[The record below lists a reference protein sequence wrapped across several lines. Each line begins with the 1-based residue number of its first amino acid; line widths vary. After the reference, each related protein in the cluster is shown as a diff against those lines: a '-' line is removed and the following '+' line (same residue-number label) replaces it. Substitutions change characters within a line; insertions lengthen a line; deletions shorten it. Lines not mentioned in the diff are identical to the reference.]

1 MCIDSGCMPTKSKKR
16 QASWR
21 LVTGS
26 GLNAWIMSGNLI
38 ASRMKKTLRLLP
50 TRSQLPSTVL
60 NLTAKPRGSRSV
72 SGISLAPA
80 TVEKRTNIGVLTP
93 VSVSTRARVYLE
105 AGSSPILP

>member
-1 MCIDSGCMPTKSKKR
+1 MCSDSGCMPTKSKKR

-26 GLNAWIMSGNLI
+26 GLKAWIMSGNLM
-38 ASRMKKTLRLLP
+38 ASRMKNTLRLLP

-72 SGISLAPA
+72 SGDSLAPA
-80 TVEKRTNIGVLTP
+80 TVEKRTNIGVFTP
-93 VSVSTRARVYLE
+93 VSVRTLARVYLE